1 MRQSSSVTL
10 LEEQMD
16 SGFKVVGH
24 DILQPDGAM
33 EALVLQSQNTKQGLR
48 ISVRLYDTG
57 LIAFKGSL
65 DNQITRFNTPT
76 LASLAFSFADI
87 TLPTNLTS
95 EQNLEVSS
103 KAVIDVLLGME
114 ARSRKDITVTHNNK
128 SFILNVDGA
137 TPLWYD
143 GNGNQKTNG
152 QNPNYKGDK

>member
-1 MRQSSSVTL
+1 MYNDIINKKKKLAVIGLGYVGLPLSVAAAN
-10 LEEQMD
+10 

-48 ISVRLYDTG
+48 ISARLHDTG

-87 TLPTNLTS
+87 TLPNNELS
-95 EQNLEVSS
+95 VACAQAEKIVSDFLN
-103 KAVIDVLLGME
+103 K
-114 ARSRKDITVTHNNK
+114 KD
-128 SFILNVDGA
+128 
-137 TPLWYD
+137 
-143 GNGNQKTNG
+143 
-152 QNPNYKGDK
+152 